1 MKTPALFKKFNYSIA
16 PVALANKTVTSNNA
30 GSNEASLVN
39 VTIDFEQE
47 DFSLEGDWQYM
58 MSSNKH
64 AEKNWFNCHQQRV
77 SIKANIYPG
86 LAIDLSDDN
95 NDGQVFIIEG
105 TIKDD
110 DNTGSC
116 SGLLVLDKIA
126 TSDKAN
132 TSKWNMSFY
141 LYDTAH
147 DDCEISFRFPVYG
160 RPTNELLN

>member
-1 MKTPALFKKFNYSIA
+1 
-16 PVALANKTVTSNNA
+16 
-30 GSNEASLVN
+30 
-39 VTIDFEQE
+39 
-47 DFSLEGDWQYM
+47 M

-64 AEKNWFNCHQQRV
+64 AEKNWFDFHQQRV

-105 TIKDD
+105 TIKDN
-110 DNTGSC
+110 DNTGDC
-116 SGLLVLDKIA
+116 SGLLVLDKII
-126 TSDKAN
+126 TSDKAA

-147 DDCEISFRFPVYG
+147 EDCEISFKFPVYG
-160 RPTNELLN
+160 KNTNQLLN